1 MAQTVQDF
9 VSLACVGFFVL
20 SVAMWIGAF

>member
-9 VSLACVGFFVL
+9 VSLLCVGFFVL
-20 SVAMWIGAF
+20 SVALWIGAF

>member
-9 VSLACVGFFVL
+9 ASLFCVGFFIV